1 MISRI
6 NLLKRKEGLTAEE
19 FAAYLTQAHGELL
32 ATMPFLKGCETNV
45 VVDNEQRS
53 PFDRGS
59 TEIDGYTEMFFDS
72 YGDMVRG
79 MAALEEA
86 LATDYA
92 QFAAPGIPALVAV
105 KKVDTPVP
113 AYLDDVKLIKRMS
126 FLGRKDG
133 VSAAVF
139 QDEWW
144 QMHSALVKT
153 MTGYAG
159 YNQNL
164 VIDRIVDGESV
175 PFEELPIEGVVEF
188 WFENMK
194 ALVVD
199 SAPASL
205 EIAEY
210 TIDNGFVRN
219 LYQVSDFA
227 TARFLIVPTGES
239 TLAFAHEG
247 GGEIE
252 AFVEVSALATSI

>member
-92 QFAAPGIPALVAV
+92 LS
-105 KKVDTPVP
+105 
-113 AYLDDVKLIKRMS
+113 LI
-126 FLGRKDG
+126 
-133 VSAAVF
+133 
-139 QDEWW
+139 
-144 QMHSALVKT
+144 H
-153 MTGYAG
+153 
-159 YNQNL
+159 
-164 VIDRIVDGESV
+164 I
-175 PFEELPIEGVVEF
+175 
-188 WFENMK
+188 
-194 ALVVD
+194 
-199 SAPASL
+199 
-205 EIAEY
+205 
-210 TIDNGFVRN
+210 
-219 LYQVSDFA
+219 
-227 TARFLIVPTGES
+227 
-239 TLAFAHEG
+239 
-247 GGEIE
+247 
-252 AFVEVSALATSI
+252 